1 MPDISNTAADLAGA
15 AVTGVAGFLSLHTA
29 APGSSGSSEVTGGS
43 YIRQSITWAAWSAA
57 AVASSNGQ
65 TFSGMPSEAGNLFI
79 GLWSASTSGTY
90 YWGSA
95 SAAVTGPIPVG
106 GTVTFASGAVSGA
119 VT

>member
-1 MPDISNTAADLAGA
+1 MPDISPTAADLAGT

-29 APGSSGSSEVTGGS
+29 APGSTGSNEVTGGS
-43 YIRQSITWAAWSAA
+43 YIRQAITWAAWSAA
-57 AVASSNGQ
+57 AVASSDGQ

-95 SAAVTGPIPVG
+95 SAAVTGPIPSG
-106 GTVTFASGAVSGA
+106 GTVTFAIGAVSGA
-119 VT
+119 VA

>member
-15 AVTGVAGFLSLHTA
+15 AVTGVGIFLSLHTA
-29 APGSSGSSEVTGGS
+29 APGSTGANEVTGGS
-43 YIRQSITWAAWSAA
+43 YARQSITWNAWAA
-57 AVASSNGQ
+57 AATTSSNGQ
-65 TFSGMPSEAGNLFI
+65 TFSGMPSEAGNLYI
-79 GLWSASTSGTY
+79 GLWSAASSGTY

-95 SAAVTGPIPVG
+95 SSAVTGPIPSG